1 VSDSS
6 VNFRVDGE
14 ASRRLGVI
22 AERGADLA
30 PVMRQ
35 IGNELLQL
43 RSQRFRRGRGVNG
56 VPWKPKQR
64 VINGKK
70 LPLIFSGRLA
80 DSIAVQAD
88 ANSVTL
94 GSILPY
100 ARIHEFGGSIT
111 LHPFSRKVLFREV
124 GKAGSGQFRFAGRKS
139 KSKRLVSKP
148 VEYGA
153 RTINIPAR
161 PWLRID
167 AQDRAAISTVIGE
180 HFERLL
186 KGGAA

>member
-1 VSDSS
+1 VSGSTI
-6 VNFRVDGE
+6 NFQVDAA
-14 ASRRLGVI
+14 ASRRLGAI
-22 AERGADLA
+22 AERGTDLA

-64 VINGKK
+64 VIKGKSK
-70 LPLIFSGRLA
+70 PLIFSGRLA
-80 DSIAVQAD
+80 DGIAMQAD

-100 ARIHEFGGSIT
+100 ARIHEFGGSVT
-111 LHPFSRKVLFREV
+111 LRPFSRKVLFREV
-124 GKAGSGQFRFAGRKS
+124 GKKGSGQYQFALNKS

-148 VEYGA
+148 VTYGA

-167 AQDRAAISTVIGE
+167 GQDRAAIQAVIAE
-180 HFERLL
+180 HFDRLL